1 MPKQLAKKTSP
12 KAAAKPARATP
23 EKKKSVAKKAE
34 PAAMAAPAGGCDV
47 VHGCIVG
54 CAGHSNFG
62 TNTPLKNIVASA
74 ECVQACVIDA
84 TGTQVIVTANDTE
97 NSICGMIS

>member
-1 MPKQLAKKTSP
+1 MPKQSAKKTSP
-12 KAAAKPARATP
+12 KAAAKPTSATT
-23 EKKKSVAKKAE
+23 KKKSIAKKAK
-34 PAAMAAPAGGCDV
+34 PAAVAAPAGGCDV

-54 CAGHSNFG
+54 CAGHTNFG

-84 TGTQVIVTANDTE
+84 TGRQVIVTGNDTE
-97 NSICGMIS
+97 NSICAKIS